1 MNVDPKHIIQLH
13 MIVELGSYSQAA
25 EKLNITQPGLTR
37 NIRVLEER
45 LGVKLLR
52 RGKTGARPTDEGKV
66 IAAYGKKLFEI
77 NQRVSGYFDGLRV
90 GDFGKI
96 RLGLAYTL
104 SNAYLANPIH
114 EYLEEKTHSVIQVS
128 SGSTLELVEQLQAEK
143 VDVVLGGVQ
152 INKASDDYVF
162 EPLTKNYLM
171 VIGRKGH
178 PLVSKVQVDNKDLE
192 AFRWIISAEFD
203 PIRKDVDSFLSALG
217 IKKNMISL
225 ETSSTSLII
234 ETLLISDYL
243 VALPSVIAQKLIDVG
258 LMSEVKIT
266 EVHNLRPI
274 GVAYRRNSLDE
285 SFVQSFVTH
294 IKRWFANHHGPMEN
308 S

>member
-13 MIVELGSYSQAA
+13 MIVELGSYSRAA

-52 RGKTGARPTDEGKV
+52 RGKTGARPTDEGKM
-66 IAAYGKKLFEI
+66 IASYGKKLFEI

-104 SNAYLANPIH
+104 SNAYLAKPIH

-143 VDVVLGGVQ
+143 IDVVLGGVQ
-152 INKASDDYVF
+152 ISKAGDDYVF
-162 EPLTKNYLM
+162 EALTKNYLM
-171 VIGRKGH
+171 VVGRKGH
-178 PLVSKVQVDNKDLE
+178 PLVSKVQVGNKDLE

-225 ETSSTSLII
+225 EVSSTSLII

-258 LMSEVKIT
+258 LVSEVKIA

-274 GVAYRRNSLDE
+274 GVAYRRNSLNE

-294 IKRWFANHHGPMEN
+294 IKRWFASHHGPMEDA
-308 S
+308 

>member
-13 MIVELGSYSQAA
+13 MIVELGSYSRAA

-128 SGSTLELVEQLQAEK
+128 SGSTQELVEQLQAEK

-152 INKASDDYVF
+152 ISKAGDDYVF
-162 EPLTKNYLM
+162 EPLTRNYLM
-171 VIGRKGH
+171 VVGRKGH
-178 PLVSKVQVDNKDLE
+178 PLVSKVLVAHKDLE

-258 LMSEVKIT
+258 LMTEVKIAA
-266 EVHNLRPI
+266 VHNLRPI
-274 GVAYRRNSLDE
+274 GIAYRRNSLDE
-285 SFVQSFVTH
+285 SFVQSFVVH
-294 IKRWFANHHGPMEN
+294 IKRWFANHHGPMEDA
-308 S
+308 

>member
-13 MIVELGSYSQAA
+13 MIVELGSYSRAA

-128 SGSTLELVEQLQAEK
+128 SGSTQELVEQLQAEGSGS
-143 VDVVLGGVQ
+143 LGG
-152 INKASDDYVF
+152 I
-162 EPLTKNYLM
+162 
-171 VIGRKGH
+171 
-178 PLVSKVQVDNKDLE
+178 
-192 AFRWIISAEFD
+192 
-203 PIRKDVDSFLSALG
+203 
-217 IKKNMISL
+217 
-225 ETSSTSLII
+225 
-234 ETLLISDYL
+234 
-243 VALPSVIAQKLIDVG
+243 
-258 LMSEVKIT
+258 
-266 EVHNLRPI
+266 
-274 GVAYRRNSLDE
+274 
-285 SFVQSFVTH
+285 FVTGQH
-294 IKRWFANHHGPMEN
+294 GIDGTQKTLGQQGLTLGQGHLAGWGATLPKDKIILANLSGRGDKDMHTVAERMGLN
-308 S
+308 FS